1 MTGHIEDGR
10 AAAPGQAEGTGL
22 PVAGA
27 RGGGRA
33 DTLLVVGGP
42 GAGKTTFALGELIR
56 GLRESG
62 DHGAVMA
69 VSGRQSADRLADR
82 VIREIG
88 PMSQARPVTTLSAI
102 AFRLITALRE
112 RDGSTP
118 PKLLNGAEQDAL
130 LRQVTAVHVGH
141 VRAGDPCPTCALLR
155 EYFSTDDW
163 QSVVAADGGD
173 DRIRGVNESFV
184 MQLRDML
191 ARMDELGAGEA
202 KEGTILAA
210 LSHWSPRVERLHV
223 QWRLAFAL
231 RREYAQRVKSAYPN
245 EYRLDTSRLLVEGT
259 DAAYGLDAAALPRLV
274 VVDDFQDLTLA
285 GLAFLTALHE
295 RGVRLVLAGN
305 PDESV
310 QSFRGSYPEY
320 LFDQARVRLGAETVR
335 LDGAG
340 SDTGDADK
348 EYGYRD
354 VVASRI
360 SLSIAAPGDDDTAR
374 PRRAGKL
381 PALPGSYPI
390 RRLDDD
396 DPAMRRGGV
405 DTMLYRSD
413 AEELD
418 DVTWRIKRAHLAD
431 GVAWN
436 DMALIAHDNDT
447 VRRFGDRLRR
457 DGVPVR
463 YSSVTRALRDEPFV
477 QGLFALLE
485 LARLRQKG
493 MGGVS
498 DMAMGLSGLAAFVRS
513 RAVAFLTSPL
523 IDVGGDRDHA
533 GRPVRLSTVESAMSS
548 LGALAD
554 VVRLREDSADGPSDD
569 DGRRSVAEADS
580 SEGPLTQLV
589 RSWEVLRDRLA
600 AACDGGAAT
609 GLTTDDS
616 LVDPGSADDV
626 PFGGAALYLM
636 LAFGDADEADDVL
649 ASIQSVCGRD
659 PHAEAF
665 ARMWNL
671 TSRLASALS
680 SLPSDE
686 AQYALWAAWDECGVA
701 SRWQREALENTDAGR
716 AANDRLDTAMR
727 LFAYAAGSAQTHDI
741 EGFMAQIRSMRIE
754 ADSLAKTAPIDQAVT
769 LTTPAGAA
777 GERWPLVWMPAVQ
790 QGVWPNLAARNTMF
804 GGEDLADVMLTGAL
818 SDEAA
823 PGDPQLEAVLASE
836 QKSLLVAVTRATRH
850 LSVSAAYSDDLTP
863 SDFLYAYLPERF
875 DRAAHADPE
884 RRGYTEPGMTDRF
897 HGLDATPRGLVTAAR
912 VTMAATGSTPAD
924 AHDAADALHLLA
936 DHGVAAADRA
946 TWPFM
951 GTADDAAAQPA
962 QPAPSVQRTAS
973 DGKDDRP
980 SPSDGDQT
988 TRPTVTLS
996 PSGVDGIWACP
1007 VCWLMEHRFT
1017 GPTVSGLS
1025 ASFGTLIHAVA
1036 QQASEE
1042 GLDLPGAMGDVG
1054 DDEARIEAITD
1065 RMSAIYRELRGGNDP
1080 SDPKRHYETMLQ
1092 DATARERLRNIAS
1105 YFVTSNGPDYPTG
1118 NTKHFRVG
1126 TLESAECERDIDAMF
1141 GLDDIVAAYNAMDG
1155 VPPVTRGELTAIM
1168 GMLVGGWPEGM
1179 DEGILVRLNGRMD
1192 RLEHRHTADGGE
1204 TIRLIDYKTGSMPG
1218 TKQIVNDLQL
1228 VCYQMA
1234 LAFPGGRRSAPGPQC
1249 PVPVA
1254 QSALFHVSAKGAPAD
1269 SFGAEGLHQPPL
1281 FVDGHLN
1288 DTAYRPRFHYPKPE
1302 ALLDVPDLPAQAP
1315 QGVGEDTWRGLLE
1328 LRGTQAVWALTM
1340 VSRVFYA
1347 AAACR
1352 STRFAARPQPYHVR
1366 KCRRKD
1372 VCPACAGQVDTVFE
1386 TRQA

>member
-10 AAAPGQAEGTGL
+10 AATPGQAEGTGL
-22 PVAGA
+22 PDAGMRA
-27 RGGGRA
+27 GGRA
-33 DTLLVVGGP
+33 GTLLAVGTP
-42 GAGKTTFALGELIR
+42 GSGKTEFALGELIR
-56 GLRESG
+56 GLRELG
-62 DHGAVMA
+62 DQGAVMA
-69 VSGRQSADRLADR
+69 VSGRQAADRLANR

-112 RDGSTP
+112 RDGLTS

-141 VRAGDPCPTCALLR
+141 VRAGDPCATCALMR

-163 QSVVAADGGD
+163 QSMVAADDGD

-202 KEGTILAA
+202 REGTILAA
-210 LSHWSPRVERLHV
+210 LSHWSARVERLHV

-231 RREYAQRVKSAYPN
+231 RREYARRVASAYPN
-245 EYRLDTSRLLVEGT
+245 EYRLDTSQLLVEGT
-259 DAAYGLDAAALPRLV
+259 DAVRRLDSAALPGLV

-285 GLAFLTALHE
+285 GLAFLTALHD

-320 LFDQARVRLGAETVR
+320 LFDQARVRLDADMVR
-335 LDGAG
+335 LDASG
-340 SDTGDADK
+340 SDDSGTD
-348 EYGYRD
+348 EEHGYRD

-360 SLSIAAPGDDDTAR
+360 SLSIATPGADETAR
-374 PRRAGKL
+374 PHRAGKL
-381 PALPGSYPI
+381 PVLSGTYPI
-390 RRLDDD
+390 RRLDED
-396 DPAMRRGGV
+396 DPVMGRGDV

-431 GVAWN
+431 GVDWN

-485 LARLRQKG
+485 LAILRRKG
-493 MGGVS
+493 AVGAA
-498 DMAMGLSGLAAFVRS
+498 DMAMGLAGLAAFVRS
-513 RAVAFLTSPL
+513 RAVTFLASPL
-523 IDVGGDRDHA
+523 IDVGGDRDRT
-533 GRPVRLSTVESAMSS
+533 GRPVRLSAAESAMSS

-554 VVRLREDSADGPSDD
+554 VIRLRGEESDD
-569 DGRRSVAEADS
+569 SSDGVGRRPASAPDTSAGS
-580 SEGPLTQLV
+580 LARLV
-589 RSWEVLRDRLA
+589 RSWDALRDRLVA
-600 AACDGGAAT
+600 ARDGDVDT
-609 GLTTDDS
+609 GVTTDDA
-616 LVDPGSADDV
+616 LVDPGSSDDV
-626 PFGGAALYLM
+626 PFGEAALYLM
-636 LAFGDADEADDVL
+636 LAFGDTDDVL
-649 ASIQSVCGRD
+649 AAIQSVCGRD

-665 ARMWNL
+665 TRMWNL
-671 TSRLASALS
+671 VARLAASLS
-680 SLPSDE
+680 SLPSNE

-701 SRWQREALENTDAGR
+701 TRWQREALANTDAGR

-741 EGFMAQIRSMRIE
+741 EGFIDQVRSMRIE
-754 ADSLAKTAPIDQAVT
+754 ADSLAKTAPSDRAVT

-777 GERWPLVWMPAVQ
+777 GERWPMVWMPAVQ

-818 SDEAA
+818 SDENI

-863 SDFLYAYLPERF
+863 SDFLYAYMPERF

-897 HGLDATPRGLVTAAR
+897 RGLDATPRGLVAAAR
-912 VTMAATGSTPAD
+912 VTMTSAGAVSPA
-924 AHDAADALHLLA
+924 AHDAADALRLLA
-936 DHGVAAADRA
+936 DHGVAAADRT
-946 TWPFM
+946 TWPFI
-951 GTADDAAAQPA
+951 GTSDDAEGATSPSTQRTTTDTKTD
-962 QPAPSVQRTAS
+962 QPAPAAVDPVRHV
-973 DGKDDRP
+973 
-980 SPSDGDQT
+980 
-988 TRPTVTLS
+988 TVTLS

-1042 GLDLPGAMGDVG
+1042 GLDLPAAMNDVG
-1054 DDEARIEAITD
+1054 DDEARIETITD
-1065 RMSAIYRELRGGNDP
+1065 RMSAMYRKLRGGNDP
-1080 SDPKRHYETMLQ
+1080 SDPKRHYETMRQ
-1092 DATARERLRNIAS
+1092 DSTARERLRNIAS
-1105 YFVTSNGPDYPTG
+1105 YFVTSNSPDYPTG

-1126 TLESAECERDIDAMF
+1126 TLESAECELDIDAML

-1155 VPPVTRGELTAIM
+1155 VTPVTRSELAAIM
-1168 GMLVGGWPEGM
+1168 GALVGGWPEGM
-1179 DEGILVRLNGRMD
+1179 DEEIILRLNGRMD
-1192 RLEHRHTADGGE
+1192 RLEHRRTADGGE
-1204 TIRLIDYKTGSMPG
+1204 TIRLIDYKTGTVQE

-1228 VCYQMA
+1228 VCYQLA
-1234 LAFPGGRRSAPGPQC
+1234 LAFPGGRRTGPGPQC

-1254 QSALFHVSAKGAPAD
+1254 QSALFHVSAKGTPAE

-1281 FVDGHLN
+1281 FIDGHLN
-1288 DTAYRPRFHYPKPE
+1288 DTAYMPRFHYPKPE
-1302 ALLDVPDLPAQAP
+1302 TLLDVPDLSGQAP
-1315 QGVGEDTWRGLLE
+1315 QGVGEDTWRELLA

-1340 VSRVFYA
+1340 VARVFYA

-1352 STRFAARPQPYHVR
+1352 STRFTARPQSYHVR
-1366 KCRRKD
+1366 SCRRKD